1 MRKKLLTVTLFTAM
15 MMSLAACGSE
25 SNTTTEVTTTTST
38 EASSEVLDTTGAS
51 SEETTESSETVTDAN
66 TTGETTESEAE
77 IGEKPA
83 REAADTDDS
92 VAKAENAYVLSSDKN
107 ISFEGVKY
115 TMPFTLSDFM
125 TNTGTKIDEDDVEN
139 IKADIEKFGHSSA
152 VLKSEKDG
160 NSVGIIVS
168 LVDYAKDGSAV
179 SDITTLSVGDIDI
192 DAKSFKSS
200 VDEEY
205 KKTHP
210 VVMPGGA
217 TWDSTYADL
226 LGIYGIPDSSFEMDS
241 GAKYYEFKFIDDD
254 GKDYELKAFF
264 DKDGETP
271 YRYFYTVVGDELK

>member
-25 SNTTTEVTTTTST
+25 SNTTTEATTTTPT
-38 EASSEVLDTTGAS
+38 EASSEVLDMTEAS
-51 SEETTESSETVTDAN
+51 SEEVTESSETATDANTTEETTESET
-66 TTGETTESEAE
+66 
-77 IGEKPA
+77 GEKPA
-83 REAADTDDS
+83 REAADTDES
-92 VAKAENAYVLSSDKN
+92 VTKAENAYVLSSDKN

-115 TMPFTLSDFM
+115 TMPFTLSEFM
-125 TNTGTKIDEDDVEN
+125 TNTGTKIDEDTVEN
-139 IKADIEKFGHSSA
+139 IKSDIEKYGHSSA
-152 VLKSEKDG
+152 VLKSTTDG

-168 LVDYAKDGSAV
+168 LIDYAKDGSAV

-205 KKTHP
+205 KKAHP

-226 LGIYGIPDSSFEMDS
+226 LGIYGIPDSSFETS
-241 GAKYYEFKFIDDD
+241 NGAKYYEFKFVDDD